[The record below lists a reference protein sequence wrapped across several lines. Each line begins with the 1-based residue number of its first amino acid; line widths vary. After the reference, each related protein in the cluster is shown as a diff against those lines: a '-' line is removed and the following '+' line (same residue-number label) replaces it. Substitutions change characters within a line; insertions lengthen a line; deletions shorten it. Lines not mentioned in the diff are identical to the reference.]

1 MLACHT
7 CERVLKRVGAHAKTT
22 GMNAD
27 ELKYPGSRRVYV
39 QGTLNP
45 QVQVSMREIVQEDTV
60 FPDGRTEKNAPVRV
74 YDCSGPWGDE
84 SFHGDEEQGLPTM
97 RAEWIRN
104 RGDVEE
110 ESDGSLRATSVA
122 TPPTQRYYALQG
134 IVTPRWSMW

>member
-7 CERVLKRVGAHAKTT
+7 WERVLKRVSAHAKMT

-60 FPDGRTEKNAPVRV
+60 FPDGRTEKTHPCVCMIARARGGMKLFTAMKNKACPR
-74 YDCSGPWGDE
+74 CELSGY
-84 SFHGDEEQGLPTM
+84 
-97 RAEWIRN
+97 
-104 RGDVEE
+104 
-110 ESDGSLRATSVA
+110 ATEA
-122 TPPTQRYYALQG
+122 
-134 IVTPRWSMW
+134 M